1 MKGSAMQLPGATTP
15 VSPKVLSGANWSGYA
30 ILISTLANAVSPD
43 MLKFLGPFE
52 PLAYG
57 LVVLVAYAAGSY
69 LKGDP
74 LRDAGLAAL
83 AAAAKAAAD
92 EAAKNAVTV
101 PSAPAVTTVNV
112 TTVAPADAPAAPPAG
127 Q

>member
-1 MKGSAMQLPGATTP
+1 MQLPGATTP
-15 VSPKVLSGANWSGYA
+15 VSPKVLAGANWSGYA
-30 ILISTLANAVSPD
+30 ILISTLCNAVSPD

-57 LVVLVAYAAGSY
+57 LVVLVAYASGSY

-92 EAAKNAVTV
+92 EAAKNAVQA